1 MKGFSVNNSTLASE
15 TPAGLNEQAN
25 AQLADAE
32 LVDESILEQMI
43 RDTSAEIIPILI
55 DHYVEE
61 SQTRLTAIRQAAT
74 SNDAQALEFEVHTVG
89 STALALGNR
98 PLSVL
103 ARTLEKQCLE
113 QKHED
118 AFLRVDELL
127 ELAEC
132 SIKALLERKDQ
143 GFS

>member
-1 MKGFSVNNSTLASE
+1 MKGISVNNSTLASE
-15 TPAGLNEQAN
+15 TSAGLNEQVN
-25 AQLADAE
+25 VQLADTE

-43 RDTSAEIIPILI
+43 SDTSAEIIPILI

-61 SQTRLTAIRQAAT
+61 SHTRLTAIRQAAIN
-74 SNDAQALEFEVHTVG
+74 NDAQTLEFEVHTIG

-113 QKHED
+113 QKHET
-118 AFLRVDELL
+118 AFLKVDELL

-132 SIKALLERKDQ
+132 SIEALLRRKDQ

>member
-1 MKGFSVNNSTLASE
+1 MNNSTLASE
-15 TPAGLNEQAN
+15 TSADLNEQVN
-25 AQLADAE
+25 VQLADAE

-43 RDTSAEIIPILI
+43 SDTSAEIIPILI

-61 SQTRLTAIRQAAT
+61 SHTRLTAIRQAAI
-74 SNDAQALEFEVHTVG
+74 NRDAQTLEFEVHTIG

-113 QKHED
+113 QKHET
-118 AFLRVDELL
+118 AFLKVDELF

-132 SIKALLERKDQ
+132 SIKALLRRKDQ

>member
-1 MKGFSVNNSTLASE
+1 MKGISVNNSTLASE
-15 TPAGLNEQAN
+15 TSADLNEQVN
-25 AQLADAE
+25 VQLADAE

-43 RDTSAEIIPILI
+43 SDTSAEIIPILI

-61 SQTRLTAIRQAAT
+61 SHTRLTAIRQAAIN
-74 SNDAQALEFEVHTVG
+74 NDAQTLEFEVHTIG

-113 QKHED
+113 QKHET
-118 AFLRVDELL
+118 AFLKVDELL
-127 ELAEC
+127 ELAKC
-132 SIKALLERKDQ
+132 SIKALLRRKDQ